1 MVEVKDCWVYF
12 AGTNEA
18 WMNCIEGKIHTF
30 LDDLDDDE
38 IVQVVTWTGS
48 LGDESFRIFYGID
61 EWEVK
66 VPCFNNDYDGMMLI
80 AFERNDQKAKEL
92 FMGQIEKKRSYAEHL
107 MRNAEDTANLL
118 KDQIEKMRNL
128 WVEETD

>member
-18 WMNCIEGKIHTF
+18 WMNCMEGKMHTF
-30 LDDLDDDE
+30 LDDLDDNE

-48 LGDESFRIFYGID
+48 LGDESFRVFYGIE

-66 VPCFNNDYDGMMLI
+66 LPCFNNDYDFMMLI
-80 AFERNDQKAKEL
+80 AFERDDQKAKEL
-92 FMGQIEKKRSYAEHL
+92 FIGQIEKKRSYAEAL
-107 MRNAEDTANLL
+107 MHNAENQTKVLE
-118 KDQIEKMRNL
+118 DQIEKMRKIG
-128 WVEETD
+128 EEQTD

>member
-1 MVEVKDCWVYF
+1 MVEVRDCWVYF

-18 WMNCIEGKIHTF
+18 WMNCMEGKMHTF

-48 LGDESFRIFYGID
+48 LGDESLRIFYGIE

-66 VPCFNNDYDGMMLI
+66 TPRSNSGGDTMMLF
-80 AFERNDQKAKEL
+80 AFERDDQKAKEL
-92 FMGQIEKKRSYAEHL
+92 FIRQIEKKRSYAEHL
-107 MRNAEDTANLL
+107 MHNAEVTANSL
-118 KDQIEKMRNL
+118 KDQIEKMRKI